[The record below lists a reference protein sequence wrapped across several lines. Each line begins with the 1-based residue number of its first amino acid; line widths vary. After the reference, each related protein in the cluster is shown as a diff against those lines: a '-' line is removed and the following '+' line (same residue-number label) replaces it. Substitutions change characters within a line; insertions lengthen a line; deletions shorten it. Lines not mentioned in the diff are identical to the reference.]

1 MPVDHV
7 LLRFVNS
14 FSHSSLIFDTAMV
27 IFAQNQLVKGA
38 VLMLFCWAWFRTGA
52 REDLHRRILLVGLA
66 SPFLAF
72 LAGRVLTRVLP
83 YRDRPIFDTTL
94 QWQPPY
100 GASGAWTH
108 QWTRDWS
115 SFPSDHAALFGAL
128 AMTLFLVSRNAGLVT
143 LLYSLVF
150 VDFPRVYLGLHYPSD
165 ILGGAMVGF
174 AVAWIATLRPV
185 RDAVSPWLLGFLERR
200 PGTFYAC
207 FFVALFVLGSIDA
220 VFGLV
225 LLMRTII

>member
-7 LLRFVNS
+7 ILRFVNS
-14 FSHSSLIFDTAMV
+14 FSHSSFIFDTMMV
-27 IFAQNQLVKGA
+27 TFAQNQLVKGA
-38 VLMLFCWAWFRTGA
+38 VLMLFCWAWFRTGPRQA
-52 REDLHRRILLVGLA
+52 LHRRILLAGLV
-66 SPFLAF
+66 SPFAAF

-83 YRDRPIFDTTL
+83 YRDRPIFDASL

-100 GASGAWTH
+100 GASGSWAH

-128 AMTLFLVSRNAGLVT
+128 AMTLFLVSRSAGLLT
-143 LLYSLVF
+143 LLYSLLL

-165 ILGGAMVGF
+165 ILGGVIVGL
-174 AVAWIATLRPV
+174 AVAWIATLAPIRE
-185 RDAVSPWLLGFLERR
+185 AVSPWPVRFLERR

-207 FFVALFVLGSIDA
+207 FFLALFALGSIDA
-220 VFGLV
+220 VFGIV

>member
-7 LLRFVNS
+7 ILRFVNS
-14 FSHSSLIFDTAMV
+14 LSHSSFIFDTTMV
-27 IFAQNQLVKGA
+27 IFVQNQFVKGA

-52 REDLHRRILLVGLA
+52 CQNLHRRILLVGLA

-94 QWQPPY
+94 QWQAPY
-100 GASGAWTH
+100 GATGSWAH

-128 AMTLFLVSRNAGLVT
+128 AMTLFLVSRGAGLLT
-143 LLYSLVF
+143 LLYSLLL

-165 ILGGAMVGF
+165 ILGGVIVGF
-174 AVAWIATLRPV
+174 AVAWIATLAPIRE
-185 RDAVSPWLLGFLERR
+185 AVSPWRLRFLEHR

-207 FFVALFVLGSIDA
+207 FFLALFALGSVDA
-220 VFGLV
+220 MFGIV
-225 LLMRTII
+225 LLIRTII